1 MKFELT
7 YKPLRKIF
15 YWFFGFII
23 LFLFFGDYL
32 YELKYGRSSGNSNS
46 LEITGIIFTFVL
58 LFPSLLIT
66 LFYLKENFKTDFQI
80 IKKKRIIKI
89 NSNNILKTYDL
100 DQIESV
106 IYHRQSY
113 RKDLFWNA
121 FSCYSDL
128 GYVDLTFKNKERYF
142 LTSFLIN
149 TNQEPIFDNSR
160 IKYSFLPFI
169 DRTDPKLIKEK
180 TEKQTKKRIEKLKCN
195 FNNKSITELNEML
208 DNKTKYQNEAI
219 IAINEILKRKKNVG

>member
-15 YWFFGFII
+15 YWFTGFII
-23 LFLFFGDYL
+23 LILFFGDYL

-66 LFYLKENFKTDFQI
+66 LFYLKENFKTDFHI
-80 IKKKRIIKI
+80 IKKKHIIKI
-89 NSNNILKTYDL
+89 KSNNILKTYDL

-113 RKDLFWNA
+113 QKDLFWNT

-149 TNQEPIFDNSR
+149 TNQKPIFENSQ

-180 TEKQTKKRIEKLKCN
+180 TEKQTKKRIEKLKGN
-195 FNNKSITELNEML
+195 FKNKSIAELNEML
-208 DNKTKYQNEAI
+208 NNKTKYQNEAVL
-219 IAINEILKRKKNVG
+219 AINEILKSKNVG